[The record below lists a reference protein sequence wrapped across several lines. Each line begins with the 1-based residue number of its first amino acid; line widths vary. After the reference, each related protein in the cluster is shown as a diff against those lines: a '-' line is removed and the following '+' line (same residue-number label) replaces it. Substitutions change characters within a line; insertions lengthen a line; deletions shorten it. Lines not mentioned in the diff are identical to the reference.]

1 MSLYSALTTSVAGLG
16 AQSTAMQNISGNIA
30 NTSTNGFKRV
40 DTAFVDLV
48 SNQTADKNKQTSG
61 SVLANSRQTNT
72 VAGSVDSS
80 QTTTHMSISGDGYF
94 VVYDKIGE
102 IDGKPIFDGTPLY
115 TRRGD
120 FTQDEDGYFVNEAG
134 YYLAVIEL
142 DEATGNP
149 VSSVPEP
156 TTFEEGFMA
165 AEATTT
171 LTYTGNLPA
180 VPTTSDS
187 SGSLLTPGTG
197 YTVDPTSASLGGTGV
212 VQAQDEVQ
220 FLSQSISGGAITAYV
235 ANGESASVQLRWAK
249 VVEGDPSIPTE
260 DTWNLFYK
268 SDSTAT
274 GTATKWTN
282 VEQDYTFDSTG
293 AMTSPTSN
301 VTVTAMTIDGVDLG
315 NIILDHG
322 GNGDGITAYATTSG
336 IANMNLSQDGAA
348 AGEQTSLSID
358 DNGYVIANYSN
369 GKSSSLAEVI
379 LASFD
384 GDNYLARASGGAFR
398 ATEDS
403 GLAIL
408 GATGSIRGS
417 SLESSNVDIAD
428 EFSKMIISQ
437 QAYSANTR
445 VLSTARDM
453 LSEVMQIIR

>member
-1 MSLYSALTTSVAGLG
+1 MSLYSALTTSVAGMG

-30 NTSTNGFKRV
+30 NTSTNGYKRV

-48 SNQTADKNKQTSG
+48 SNVTADKSKQTSG
-61 SVLANSRQTNT
+61 SVLAGSRQTNT
-72 VAGSVDSS
+72 VSGSIDAS

-94 VVYDKIGE
+94 VAYEKIGE
-102 IDGKPIFDGTPLY
+102 VDGQPIFDGTPLY

-142 DEATGNP
+142 DDTTGNP
-149 VSSVPEP
+149 VSSVPKP
-156 TTFEEGFMA
+156 TTFLEGFMA

-171 LTYTGNLPA
+171 LTYNGNLPA

-187 SGSLLTPGTG
+187 TGSLLTAGSG
-197 YTVDPTSASLGGTGV
+197 YTADPTTSGAGV
-212 VQAQDEVQ
+212 VQAQDETL

-235 ANGESASVQLRWAK
+235 ANGENASVQLRWAK
-249 VVEGDPSIPTE
+249 IADGDPSAVPATE

-268 SDSTAT
+268 SDSEAT
-274 GTATKWTN
+274 GAATKWVN
-282 VEQDYTFDSTG
+282 VGQDYTFDSAG
-293 AMTSPTSN
+293 QMTAPLTN
-301 VTVTAMTIDGVDLG
+301 VTVSAMTIDGVALG
-315 NIILDHG
+315 DITLDHG
-322 GNGDGITAYATTSG
+322 GNGDGITAYATQSG
-336 IANMNLSQDGAA
+336 VANMNLSQDGAA
-348 AGEQTSLSID
+348 AGEQTSISID
-358 DNGYVIANYSN
+358 NSGYIVANYSN
-369 GKSSSLAEVI
+369 GKSSNMAEVI

-384 GDNYLARASGGAFR
+384 GDNYLARVSGGAFR

-408 GATGSIRGS
+408 GATGTIRGS

-428 EFSKMIISQ
+428 EFSKMIVSQ
-437 QAYSANTR
+437 QAYTANTR